1 MKPVLVTA
9 LVAAGAGVGL
19 RTASQK
25 SALEV
30 AGQFVDMN
38 PVASAECT
46 ALLAARGGELGV
58 AVEASGGGKYTVE
71 VSAGE
76 GVEWGAAVECTG
88 EPASGLGY
96 QSLPASEWKAAAERA
111 RQLQEPESEP
121 EPEPEPEPGLGAA
134 STSSVDPICAEKE
147 AVAAHIVDAAAADGR
162 STIGFLP
169 NAKTAQALGFGPR

>member
-111 RQLQEPESEP
+111 RQLQEPE
-121 EPEPEPEPGLGAA
+121 PGLGAA

>member
-76 GVEWGAAVECTG
+76 GGLEH
-88 EPASGLGY
+88 EPLRVS
-96 QSLPASEWKAAAERA
+96 
-111 RQLQEPESEP
+111 
-121 EPEPEPEPGLGAA
+121 
-134 STSSVDPICAEKE
+134 
-147 AVAAHIVDAAAADGR
+147 AAHEPLRV
-162 STIGFLP
+162 STC
-169 NAKTAQALGFGPR
+169 